1 MTINL
6 QETGQDTVELD
17 FEVPEKGVSTC
28 QIEEGIQSYTNDT
41 SGKTSLRIPMSID
54 KVEEGPDN
62 NLGLKLSHF
71 VPIETGWGEKQMAGI
86 LTVTGLMNA
95 CIEKF
100 GSQVDATSE
109 SFINWLKLKLPG
121 KFIRVHH
128 DVRKDNNSKQR
139 AKVTR
144 FEKLNKTLKPVEENK
159 EGTKDSAEPKSAEW

>member
-6 QETGQDTVELD
+6 QDTGQDTVELD

-28 QIEEGIQSYTNDT
+28 QIEEGIQTHTNEN
-41 SGKTSLRIPMSID
+41 SGKTTLRIPLSID
-54 KVEEGPDN
+54 KVEEGPDSN
-62 NLGLKLSHF
+62 VGLKLSHF
-71 VPIETGWGEKQMAGI
+71 VPIETAWGEKQLAGI

-109 SFINWLKLKLPG
+109 AFINWLKLKLPG
-121 KFIRVHH
+121 KFVRVHH
-128 DVRKDNNSKQR
+128 EVRTDNNGKQR

-144 FEKLNKTLKPVEENK
+144 LEKLNRTLTPAEKNK
-159 EGTKDSAEPKSAEW
+159 AESNDSAEPKSSDW